1 MACVTS
7 THLDVTD
14 EVVRQ
19 KVLGVKL
26 PAEMKK
32 LFDQA

>member
-7 THLDVTD
+7 TRLDLTD

-19 KVLGVKL
+19 KALAVKL

-32 LFDQA
+32 LFDEA

>member
-7 THLDVTD
+7 TRLDLTD

-26 PAEMKK
+26 PTEMKK
-32 LFDQA
+32 VFDEA